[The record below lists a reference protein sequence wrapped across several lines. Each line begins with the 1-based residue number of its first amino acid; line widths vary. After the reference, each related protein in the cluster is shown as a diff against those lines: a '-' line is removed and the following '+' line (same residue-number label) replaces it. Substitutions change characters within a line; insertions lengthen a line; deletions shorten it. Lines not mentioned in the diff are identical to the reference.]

1 MKKTKEKILAEIDTT
16 LDLLIK
22 NTEALEGVSFR
33 VLEKNE
39 LTGLQKVHESLCARL
54 LHREEEL
61 QETKS
66 LQENLGRFTLLNER
80 LMREMKN
87 RFKKVSK
94 KTRRRRL
101 KA

>member
-1 MKKTKEKILAEIDTT
+1 MNKSKEKLLAEIDTT

-39 LTGLQKVHESLCARL
+39 LTGLQKVHESICAHL
-54 LHREEEL
+54 LHREHMLKEA
-61 QETKS
+61 
-66 LQENLGRFTLLNER
+66 LQENIGRFTLLNER
-80 LMREMKN
+80 LMREMKK
-87 RFKKVSK
+87 RFLAKNSK
-94 KTRRRRL
+94 KNRRRRL